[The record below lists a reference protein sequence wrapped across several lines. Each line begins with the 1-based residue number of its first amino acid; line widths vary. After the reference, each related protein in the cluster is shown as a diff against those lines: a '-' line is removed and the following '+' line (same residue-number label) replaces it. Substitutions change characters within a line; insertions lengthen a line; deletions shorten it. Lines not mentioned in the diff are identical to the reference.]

1 MKDMRRILIV
11 AVLVFF
17 ASFALLS
24 VGSIQLSLSELWQSF
39 FGGKDAFIVQNYRLP
54 RTVLAFL
61 AGASFSLAGVIL
73 QSVIRNP
80 LISPDVIGVTNG
92 ASLFAVLTIALV
104 PDGPLLLT
112 PIAAFIGAALV
123 MIALMMLERGG
134 NVSRSSFAL
143 LGIAV
148 SAICASGT
156 ECLLIKFPLQTND
169 SLVWLAGS
177 LFGKGW
183 QEVMIL
189 APVLVVIG
197 AIIFYRHRQLD
208 VLSLSEEVSIGLGL
222 PIQRTRH
229 IFLALAVILAGVAV
243 ATVGAIGFIGLIAP
257 HMARRLV
264 GHKHL
269 AVLPMALLL
278 GGGLLVVADALGRGI
293 HPPLEV
299 PAGLITAIIGVPYF
313 LYLLRRERT
322 A

>member
-1 MKDMRRILIV
+1 MREMRRILLV
-11 AVLVFF
+11 AVLVLVT
-17 ASFALLS
+17 SFALLS
-24 VGSIQLSLSELWQSF
+24 VGSIQLSLTELWQSF
-39 FGGKDAFIVQNYRLP
+39 FSGKDAFIVQNYRLP

-61 AGASFSLAGVIL
+61 AGASFALAGVIL

-104 PDGPLLLT
+104 
-112 PIAAFIGAALV
+112 
-123 MIALMMLERGG
+123 
-134 NVSRSSFAL
+134 
-143 LGIAV
+143 
-148 SAICASGT
+148 
-156 ECLLIKFPLQTND
+156 IKFPLQTND

-183 QEVMIL
+183 QEVVIL

-197 AIIFYRHRQLD
+197 AILFYRHRQLD

-229 IFLALAVILAGVAV
+229 VFLALAVILAGVAV

>member
-24 VGSIQLSLSELWQSF
+24 VGSIQLSLSELWQWF

-54 RTVLAFL
+54 RAVLAFL

-156 ECLLIKFPLQTND
+156 EYLLIKFPLQTND

-183 QEVMIL
+183 
-189 APVLVVIG
+189 
-197 AIIFYRHRQLD
+197 
-208 VLSLSEEVSIGLGL
+208 
-222 PIQRTRH
+222 
-229 IFLALAVILAGVAV
+229 
-243 ATVGAIGFIGLIAP
+243 
-257 HMARRLV
+257 
-264 GHKHL
+264 
-269 AVLPMALLL
+269 
-278 GGGLLVVADALGRGI
+278 
-293 HPPLEV
+293 
-299 PAGLITAIIGVPYF
+299 
-313 LYLLRRERT
+313 
-322 A
+322 